1 MCFKIRD
8 LRMSSL
14 SKLILCISKARI
26 LRKKIIEKSY
36 ASRLEGELTP
46 AVVFVERVRIGK
58 SEHRGRTRRGER
70 MTSAFLNKFLFI
82 FFLILLRIAEIW
94 QQSLKFI
101 IIHEILRNS
110 FFYSLSQF

>member
-58 SEHRGRTRRGER
+58 SEHRRRTRRGER
-70 MTSAFLNKFLFI
+70 MTSAFLTNFY
-82 FFLILLRIAEIW
+82 LL
-94 QQSLKFI
+94 
-101 IIHEILRNS
+101 
-110 FFYSLSQF
+110 FFYFIAHSGDLATVIKVYHYS

>member
-1 MCFKIRD
+1 MLANSRIGIFEEGFKCVSKGD

-26 LRKKIIEKSY
+26 LRKIIEKSY

-82 FFLILLRIAEIW
+82 FFFNFIAHSGDLATVI
-94 QQSLKFI
+94 KVY
-101 IIHEILRNS
+101 H
-110 FFYSLSQF
+110 YS